1 LLPQTAGERS
11 AFQGAFCM
19 TSLPIA
25 RSIARGQ
32 SRTHRVMLSLVLSAT
47 ALAVAGHPARAATAA
62 LPKNDPHRYAVL
74 IGAAK
79 YEKWPQLRYT
89 VNDCE
94 QLQQTLTERGGFA
107 PWQLTMITDDSQ
119 FLKPTRK
126 DVMEQLQNV
135 LGRVGPD
142 DEVLVFFSGHGCQD
156 DQERLY
162 LATLDCDPDN
172 PAETGVP
179 ILWLREQ
186 LAACRAKFKLLVLD
200 ACHAGSEKGEGD
212 KGVAAQQL
220 GKPFDSPELNSV
232 VTLAS
237 SRDSETSQEWDE
249 KQQSLFTYWLNQG
262 LKGHADEN
270 GDGSIDI
277 DELNKYVHRNVTH
290 TAEKRFH
297 RQQTPVRIVR
307 SGQPGVPVVLQLRP
321 LSLKQ
326 VVADMAEQLSWALE
340 ERDLKQVAV
349 LEFTTDT
356 KLGEALGANFGLL
369 GKLCATDLQ
378 RKLMDQAGSHF
389 SVLDQ
394 RRLQGALRKNLF
406 KIEDLGSDEA
416 MQRLASALDGLP
428 VIALGTLRSRL
439 GRQVT
444 LQCNLIETGSGEMA
458 ASVGGVAYLNE
469 SEWAMLG
476 RSAVIADGDTP
487 PPPPSFDDPTEDDAG
502 PQTSQVVFE
511 LDKRSKGPHPLA
523 DPNFPFPVRLRVNGK
538 VRQGKFIGNNYYI
551 PVRAGEEYEVVVE
564 HRGNDTV
571 MMRLLIDGLNT
582 LPEKETST
590 KGVRTEI
597 IAKRVN
603 LDEARAWVL
612 DPKESRKFVVKG
624 FVSQTGKQGR
634 LRKFVVVDGQ
644 QSLAAR
650 QEFTEQLGLIT
661 VAFYKPASE
670 ARATAGATLG
680 SALGTGAGEEID
692 ADMTERKM
700 KVGEFI
706 GVVHLRYAD
715 EATIAAAEQSPADDE
730 EITPTPSET

>member
-1 LLPQTAGERS
+1 MKSLVRRAIAAFTVSGLGSLAGAMALLAALLPAELLH
-11 AFQGAFCM
+11 AQG
-19 TSLPIA
+19 S
-25 RSIARGQ
+25 
-32 SRTHRVMLSLVLSAT
+32 T
-47 ALAVAGHPARAATAA
+47 ALPQ
-62 LPKNDPHRYAVL
+62 NDPHRYAVL
-74 IGAAK
+74 IGAEK
-79 YEKWPQLRYT
+79 YQKFPQLRYT
-89 VNDCE
+89 VNDCT
-94 QLQQTLTERGGFA
+94 QLQQTLVERGGFA
-107 PWQLTMITDDSQ
+107 PWQMTVITDDNQ
-119 FLKPTRK
+119 YFQPNREA
-126 DVMEQLQNV
+126 VMAQLQSV

-156 DQERLY
+156 AQGSLY

-186 LAACRAKFKLLVLD
+186 LAACKAKFKLLILD
-200 ACHAGSEKGEGD
+200 ACHAGSEKGEEQ

-220 GKPFDSPELNSV
+220 GKPFDTPELNSV

-237 SRDSETSQEWDE
+237 SKDSETSQEWDE

-270 GDGSIDI
+270 GDGSVDI

-326 VVADMAEQLSWALE
+326 VVADMAEQLTWALE
-340 ERDLKQVAV
+340 ERGLKQVAV

-369 GKLCATDLQ
+369 GKFCATDLQ
-378 RKLMDQAGSHF
+378 RNLTQQSASHF

-394 RRLQGALRKNLF
+394 RRLQGALKKNLF

-416 MQRLASALDGLP
+416 MKRLAAALDGLP
-428 VIALGTLRSRL
+428 VIALGTLRSRF

-444 LQCNLIETGSGEMA
+444 LQCNLIETATGEMA
-458 ASVGGVAYLNE
+458 SSVGGVAYLNE

-476 RSAVIADGDTP
+476 RSAVLAGGDTP
-487 PPPPSFDDPTEDDAG
+487 APPPTIDDDPATGGAG
-502 PQTSQVVFE
+502 VHANQVVYE
-511 LDKRSKGPHPLA
+511 LDKKSKGPNPLA

-538 VRQGKFIGNNYYI
+538 FRQGKFVGNNYYL
-551 PVRAGEEYEVVVE
+551 PVRAGEEYEIVVD
-564 HRGNDTV
+564 HRSNDTV
-571 MMRLLIDGLNT
+571 MMRLLIDGLNS

-597 IAKRVN
+597 IAKRVS

-612 DPKESRKFVVKG
+612 DPKRSRRFVIKG
-624 FVSQTGKQGR
+624 FVSQTGKQGKV
-634 LRKFVVVDGQ
+634 RKFTVVDGQ

-650 QEFTEQLGLIT
+650 QEFTDQLGLIT

-670 ARATAGATLG
+670 ARAAVGATLG
-680 SALGTGAGEEID
+680 SALGTGAGEQID
-692 ADMTERKM
+692 VDLTERKL

-715 EATIAAAEQSPADDE
+715 EATIAAAEQAPTEDE
-730 EITPTPSET
+730 EVSPTPNAT

>member
-1 LLPQTAGERS
+1 MVLLSVSRELVRS
-11 AFQGAFCM
+11 NSHRFC
-19 TSLPIA
+19 L
-25 RSIARGQ
+25 
-32 SRTHRVMLSLVLSAT
+32 LWSLVLSAT
-47 ALAVAGHPARAATAA
+47 AASLAGTQACAEAAA
-62 LPKNDPHRYAVL
+62 LPKTDPHLYAVL

-94 QLQQTLTERGGFA
+94 QLRQTLTERGGFGN
-107 PWQLTMITDDSQ
+107 WQLTMLTDDNEYSR
-119 FLKPTRK
+119 PTRAA
-126 DVMEQLQNV
+126 VMEQLQSV
-135 LGRVGPD
+135 LNRVGPD

-156 DQERLY
+156 DQGRLY
-162 LATLDCDPDN
+162 LATLDCDPES

-186 LAACRAKFKLLVLD
+186 LATCKAKFKLLILD

-237 SRDSETSQEWDE
+237 SRDNESSQEWDE

-270 GDGSIDI
+270 GDGAIDI

-321 LSLKQ
+321 LTLKQ
-326 VVADMAEQLSWALE
+326 VVADMAEQISWALE
-340 ERDLKQVAV
+340 ERGLKKVAV

-378 RKLMDQAGSHF
+378 RKLMDQAGSQF

-416 MQRLASALDGLP
+416 MQRLAEALDGLP

-444 LQCNLIETGSGEMA
+444 LQCNLIETGNGEMA
-458 ASVGGVAYLNE
+458 ASVGGVAMLNE

-476 RSAVIADGDTP
+476 RSAVIAEGDEP
-487 PPPPSFDDPTEDDAG
+487 PPPPSFDDPTGDDTG
-502 PQTSQVVFE
+502 PQTNQVVYD
-511 LDKRSKGPHPLA
+511 LDKKSKGPHPLS
-523 DPNFPFPVRLRVNGK
+523 DPNFPFPVRLRVNGQ
-538 VRQGKFIGNNYYI
+538 VRQGKFVGNNYYV

-564 HRGNDTV
+564 HRGGEPV

-582 LPEKETST
+582 LPERETST

-603 LDEARAWVL
+603 LSEARAWVL

-624 FVSQTGKQGR
+624 FVSQTGKQGKI
-634 LRKFVVVDGQ
+634 RKFTVVDGQ

-650 QEFTEQLGLIT
+650 QEFTDQLGLIT

-670 ARATAGATLG
+670 SRLAGSPSTLG
-680 SALGTGAGEEID
+680 SALGTGAGEEVD
-692 ADMTERKM
+692 ADLSERKM
-700 KVGEFI
+700 RVGELI

-715 EATIAAAEQSPADDE
+715 EATIAATEQSPTDDE